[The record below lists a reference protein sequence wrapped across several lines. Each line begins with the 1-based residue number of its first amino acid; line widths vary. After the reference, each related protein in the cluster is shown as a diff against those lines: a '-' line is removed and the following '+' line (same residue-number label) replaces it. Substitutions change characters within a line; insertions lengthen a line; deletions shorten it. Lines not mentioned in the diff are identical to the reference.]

1 MAASGAVLLR
11 SSLQVI
17 YWKLDPPRGSRKR
30 KGVSL
35 ASREGVEMAGYD
47 VTRVG
52 GSRESNNSYSETDK
66 SLRYAKDKKSEVG
79 FIDAMQGGANLNKK

>member
-1 MAASGAVLLR
+1 MAAPGAVLR

-35 ASREGVEMAGYD
+35 PSVEASRGLKSVAGPASHD
-47 VTRVG
+47 VTWVVG
-52 GSRESNNSYSETDK
+52 GREPG
-66 SLRYAKDKKSEVG
+66 V
-79 FIDAMQGGANLNKK
+79 Q